1 VSRAYRDQGIVLRS
15 HKLGET
21 DRIVTLLLQGRGKAR
36 AVAKGV
42 RRPGSR
48 IGARLEPF
56 AHVDLELHE
65 GRSLDIVRQVESIE
79 TNARLREDDRL
90 FAAGSVMV
98 ELADA
103 VSGEGQRDHALF
115 LLLRAGLAALRADPE
130 DPSVF
135 VDAFLLRAASVVGF
149 PVFTSACA
157 RCRRAGEHRHLS
169 VVGGGTLCDACAG
182 EGTRQVAAE
191 VIEAV
196 RLLGDDGAWQALP
209 VLARERPTARATASS
224 YARAF
229 VEHHL
234 DRRLRA
240 YESVGRDAAEVPQDL
255 AEAPQDPALPVTERP

>member
-1 VSRAYRDQGIVLRS
+1 VSGSYRDQGIVLRS

-36 AVAKGV
+36 AVAKGI

-65 GRSLDIVRQVESIE
+65 GRTLDVVRQVETLE
-79 TNARLREDDRL
+79 TNAAIREDDRL

-98 ELADA
+98 ELVDT

-115 LLLRAGLAALRADPE
+115 LLLRAGLTALRARPD

-149 PVFTSACA
+149 PVFTAACA
-157 RCRRAGEHRHLS
+157 RCRTPGPHVRLS
-169 VVGGGTLCDACAG
+169 VVGGGTLCADCATD
-182 EGTRQVAAE
+182 GTRQVDAD

-196 RLLGDDGAWQALP
+196 RLLGDDTAWQSLP
-209 VLARERPTARATASS
+209 GLARERPAARATAGS

-234 DRRLRA
+234 ERRLRA
-240 YESVGRDAAEVPQDL
+240 YDAVSGAQDPSGAEADRGPSAAED
-255 AEAPQDPALPVTERP
+255 

>member
-1 VSRAYRDQGIVLRS
+1 MSRAYRDQGIVLRS
-15 HKLGET
+15 YKLGET

-98 ELADA
+98 ELVDA

-115 LLLRAGLAALRADPE
+115 LLLRAGLTALRADPE

-149 PVFTSACA
+149 PVFTAACA

-169 VVGGGTLCDACAG
+169 VVGGGTLCDGCAS
-182 EGTRQVAAE
+182 EGTRQVGAD

-196 RLLGDDGAWQALP
+196 RLLADDAAWQALP
-209 VLARERPTARATASS
+209 GLVRERPVACATASS

-240 YESVGRDAAEVPQDL
+240 YGSVERSEVGAAQAVVTPELDEQVDAEP
-255 AEAPQDPALPVTERP
+255 